1 MFLAGHLLCTHSFKL
16 RSSGT
21 SGNCACCPVTSSVGT
36 CGGGGGGGV
45 HFVGA
50 EIKDAVLVLEEIFVS

>member
-1 MFLAGHLLCTHSFKL
+1 MFLAGRLLCTHSFKL

-36 CGGGGGGGV
+36 CGRGGGV